1 MKKGKIIFGII
12 IFLFSMMFVFGATN
26 DSQIIK
32 HRFDNAYAVYDGVDR
47 VHLFY
52 AQRYTFNGVTAYCI
66 EPGVGIDTEIYSSTT
81 NWDITNLSKD
91 VIDYIRLVAYYG
103 YDYEGHNTM
112 NYYLAAQELM
122 WDKITNRE
130 TYWVSTLDQNGPRI
144 DIDKEKNEIETL
156 IKNHN
161 KLPSINNFTTKRGIG
176 QSNTLQ
182 DYNGVINNYEVVDV
196 SVDNFSPSINGNN
209 LYLPAYNK
217 AGIIEITLRRK
228 NYQNKANFIYYQG
241 SNQKLISAGYL
252 DSIDFKVYVNNIGG
266 SLTINKLDKDTGSN
280 KAQGLSSTLENAKYG
295 VYDSSNNLVS
305 SIVTDKDGKAFT
317 INNLKM
323 GSYYVKE
330 LEPSVGYEID
340 QTKYPFEVKLS
351 NPNVTLNV
359 YEQIIRRDVEIYKYL
374 KEDNEEV
381 LIPDSDIEFLI
392 YDSNNNF
399 IDSIWTNKDGL
410 AKINLIYGN
419 YIVKQNNSKEGVSKI
434 NDFEII
440 VNNNS
445 PSVIKYVFTSE
456 LLTAKLKINNK
467 DSDSL
472 LNINSEAVFKIRNMD
487 NDEYVCQN
495 ITYPNVDKV
504 CEYQTNN
511 GVFITP
517 DFLKIGDY
525 EIIQTSTPVGYKDNK
540 NSLVFRLDLNSEII
554 QDNEYGNYL
563 EYDFINEVIKSNIA
577 ITVKGEESIMN
588 DNKITYQKINLP
600 NVEISLYADE
610 DIITKDNIIH
620 FRKGDLID
628 KRLSNE
634 DGQVSFNDLY
644 LGKYKILQTN
654 IDNSYRENNEEYL
667 VLLEKNKKFTIYN
680 TLKKGDLKI
689 TQMDL
694 ITNDKLANVRL
705 NIFNS
710 DDDLIYDNVTSKSG
724 LMKLNNL
731 PVGKYYIREI
741 ETNLGYLLN
750 EDIVDFEVKEHDE
763 LIDLELFSI
772 PIMGSLELTVLD
784 VLTNEGIPDTNILL
798 FDEND
803 NLIYEGKT
811 NEFGMLIVDNLR
823 YGNYYITEKDNSIE
837 ERLMF
842 DIKENNEVVKLTMI
856 KENIITEVPNTGLV
870 DNYKIELISSVLILF
885 GLGELY
891 VIKKKILN

>member
-1 MKKGKIIFGII
+1 MKKGKIMLGII
-12 IFLFSMMFVFGATN
+12 IFLFSMTFVYGATN
-26 DSQIIK
+26 DSKIIK
-32 HRFDNAYAVYDGVDR
+32 HRFDNVYAVYDGVDR

-144 DIDKEKNEIETL
+144 DIDKEKNEIESL

-161 KLPSINNFTTKRGIG
+161 KLPSINNFTTKRGVG

-196 SVDNFSPSINGNN
+196 SVDNFNPSINGNN

-252 DSIDFKVYVNNIGG
+252 DSIDVKVYVNNIGG

-305 SIVTDKDGKAFT
+305 TIVTDKDGKAFT

-351 NPNVTLNV
+351 NSNVTLNV

-588 DNKITYQKINLP
+588 DNKITYKKINLP

-610 DIITKDNIIH
+610 DIITNDNVIH

-628 KRLSNE
+628 RQVSSE

-710 DDDLIYDNVTSKSG
+710 DDDLICDNVTSKSG

-741 ETNLGYLLN
+741 ETISGYLLN

-784 VLTNEGIPDTNILL
+784 VLTNEGISDTNILL
-798 FDEND
+798 FDEGD

-811 NEFGMLIVDNLR
+811 NEFGMLVVDNLR

-870 DNYKIELISSVLILF
+870 DNYKIELISSMLILF